1 MIEYAKTILPKIT
14 FSRELFRKEL
24 FKCIAWVEKD
34 KLAEFQH
41 WCIDSFGEIFPDI
54 LEEAFNDR
62 AA

>member
-24 FKCIAWVEKD
+24 HKCIGWVEKD
-34 KLAEFQH
+34 ELAELER
-41 WCIDSFGEIFPDI
+41 WCFDNFGEIYPDI
-54 LEEAFNDR
+54 LEEAFKGI

>member
-24 FKCIAWVEKD
+24 FKCIGWVD
-34 KLAEFQH
+34 KKELSELQN
-41 WCIDSFGEIFPDI
+41 WCMDNFGEIYPDI
-54 LEEAFNDR
+54 LEEAFNGI